1 MLTQSI
7 PSGDIGTSQT
17 VYKMKQLVNQSLSD
31 PAVIQTA
38 RGIAIQFYQRDLD
51 SQAQG
56 IRRFMQDHFQFIND
70 PRGVELLVTP
80 RAMIDTIAKRYVV
93 SGDCDE
99 AAILGAALGKAIGMR
114 ARFVLLAFQGR
125 SSYAHVYAILR
136 GTSGWVSLDTTRPLR
151 GPFPP
156 VMRQTTVEV

>member
-1 MLTQSI
+1 MKLL
-7 PSGDIGTSQT
+7 PMAAGDIGTAQT
-17 VYKMKQLVNQSLSD
+17 VHHMKKLVNQSLTD
-31 PAVIQTA
+31 PVVVQTA
-38 RGIAIQFYQRDLD
+38 RGIALQYYQRDKD
-51 SQAQG
+51 AQAQG
-56 IRRFMQDHFQFIND
+56 IRSFMQDHFQFIND

-80 RAMIDTIAKRYVV
+80 RAMLDTITKRYVV

-99 AAILGAALGKAIGMR
+99 AAILGAALGKAIGLQ
-114 ARFVLLAFQGR
+114 AQFALLAFEGR
-125 SSYAHVYAILR
+125 RSYAHVYAILR